1 MTPDAL
7 AEELRAGRLRPAYL
21 LLGEETLLRD
31 DALTAIRMA
40 ALDVP
45 TREFNF
51 DRLEAAATPPA
62 VLFDALRSLPVLSP
76 RRLVWLREPAE
87 SRGKTGALL
96 DALAQA
102 LGEIRGRTD
111 LVLVVTAA
119 RADRRERWM
128 RAFAEEPLAV
138 VACDPPKARAPLLA
152 FVRQE
157 ARRQGLSLEEGAAE
171 VFAERVGPQLLM
183 LRQEIAKAAL
193 LAAPARKLS
202 RAHAEGS
209 AVDVAEDPIWDLTD
223 ALGEGRSGEA
233 LALLGKLLR
242 SGTPEPV
249 VLGTLAGHF
258 RKLLRLRSGGTIAA
272 PPFVLQ
278 KLEKQGRRYTTTR
291 LVQHL
296 AAIHTT
302 DEVLKGRG
310 GLSPVLALERL
321 VLTLST

>member
-1 MTPDAL
+1 VTPDAL
-7 AEELRAGRLRPAYL
+7 AEELRAGKLRPAYL
-21 LLGEETLLRD
+21 LLGEEALLRD
-31 DALTAIRMA
+31 DALAAIRER

-51 DRLEAAATPPA
+51 DRLEAASTPPSA
-62 VLFDALRSLPVLSP
+62 LFDALRTLPVLSP

-87 SRGKTGALL
+87 TRGRAGTLL
-96 DALAQA
+96 DALPEA
-102 LGEIRGRTD
+102 LSEIRGRTD

-138 VACDPPKARAPLLA
+138 VACDPPKGRGPLLA
-152 FVRQE
+152 FVREE
-157 ARRQGLSLEEGAAE
+157 ARRQGLALEQGVAE
-171 VFAERVGPQLLM
+171 IFAERVGPQLLM

-202 RAHAEGS
+202 RAHVEGS

-233 LALLGKLLR
+233 LAVLGKLLR

-258 RKLLRLRSGGTIAA
+258 RKLLRVRSGAAIAA

-278 KLEKQGRRYTTTR
+278 KLERQGRRYTTTR

-321 VLTLST
+321 VLSLSS